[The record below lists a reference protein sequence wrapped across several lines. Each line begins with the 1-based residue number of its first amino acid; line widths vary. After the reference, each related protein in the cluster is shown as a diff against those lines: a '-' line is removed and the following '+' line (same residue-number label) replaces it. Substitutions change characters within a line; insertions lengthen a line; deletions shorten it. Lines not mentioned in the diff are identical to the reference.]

1 LTIILYKIQKTYSMK
16 RFILVFVILI
26 AGFGL
31 KAVPDEG
38 MWLLPL
44 IEKLNIGKMT
54 ELGLKLSAEDIYSL
68 NKASIKDAIVIF
80 GGGCTGEIVS
90 SQGLI
95 LTNHHCGY
103 GQIQAHSTVEHD
115 YLKNGY
121 WAMTKEEELPNPGL
135 AVTFLISIEDVT
147 GQVLAS
153 VKTGMSEQER
163 SSAINEARST
173 IEKKVAEGTN
183 YRVQIADFY
192 GGNNYYLLVY
202 ERYTDVRF
210 VGAPPSSIG
219 KFGSD
224 TDNWEWPRHT
234 GDFSVFRVYS
244 GPDGKPA
251 PYSKDNVPLKPKYW
265 LPVSIKDLN
274 KGDFAMILGY
284 PGRTQRYATSY
295 EVDAIQK
302 ITNPN
307 RIKIRGIK
315 QEIWMSDMVTS
326 EKINIQYSSKYF
338 GSSNYWKYSI
348 GQNTQLKNLNV
359 VAKKQQIENQFN
371 TWVAA
376 DAERKAKYGE
386 ALNMI
391 RSSVDG
397 RAEYANAQQYISECF
412 NQGCEI
418 LNLNMVASMLT
429 DALKSGDKNQLT
441 NITSNLKNRINSFY
455 KDYNPPTDQKTMK
468 AMLKLYRNDIPVKF
482 HPDFYVN
489 IIDKKFKGNIDKY
502 VDDLFARSI
511 FASETKLN
519 AFLEKPVLKTLEND
533 PVCLAA
539 NSISKVSSEVAKNL
553 SLFDGNLTTGR
564 RLWIAA
570 LREMIPDKTLYPD
583 ANSTM
588 RLTYGTVQDYD
599 PKDAVTYKYY
609 TTLQGV
615 VDKYKPGDYEFDLP
629 QRLIDLNNKKE
640 FGKYASPKGY
650 MPVCFLTTNDITGG
664 NSGSPVMN
672 GDGQLIGLA
681 FDGNWEAMSMDLAFE
696 PELQRTIVVDIRY
709 VLWIMDIYAGAG
721 HLVKEMTI
729 VE

>member
-1 LTIILYKIQKTYSMK
+1 MN
-16 RFILVFVILI
+16 RFLSVFIILI

-31 KAVPDEG
+31 KVSADEG
-38 MWLLPL
+38 MWVLPL

-54 ELGLKLSAEDIYSL
+54 ELGFKLSAEDIYSL
-68 NKASIKDAIVIF
+68 NKASIKDAVVHF

-115 YLKNGY
+115 YLKDGF
-121 WAMTKEEELPNPGL
+121 WAMTKEEELPSPGL
-135 AVTFLISIEDVT
+135 SVTFLIRIEDVT
-147 GQVLAS
+147 DQILTAVRA
-153 VKTGMSEQER
+153 GMSEQER
-163 SSAINEARST
+163 SSAINDARSA
-173 IEKKVAEGTN
+173 IEAKAVEGTN
-183 YRVQIADFY
+183 YRAAVSSFY
-192 GGNNYYLLVY
+192 GGNYFYLLVS
-202 ERYTDVRF
+202 ERYTDVRL

-251 PYSKDNVPLKPKYW
+251 PYSAENIPLKPKYW

-274 KGDFAMILGY
+274 EGDFAMIAGY

-295 EVDAIQK
+295 EVNELLN

-315 QEIWMSDMVTS
+315 QDIWMSDMVAS
-326 EKINIQYSSKYF
+326 QKINIQYASKYF

-348 GQNTQLKNLNV
+348 GQNSQLKKLNV
-359 VAKKQQIENQFN
+359 IDKKQQIENQFN
-371 TWVAA
+371 TWIEA
-376 DAERKAKYGE
+376 DAGRKAKYGE

-391 RSSVDG
+391 RSSVEG

-418 LNLNMVASMLT
+418 LSLNMVASTMIN
-429 DALKSGDKNQLT
+429 ALNAGDSKQVSDL
-441 NITSNLKNRINSFY
+441 ILSLKNRINSFY
-455 KDYNPPTDQKTMK
+455 KDYNPPTDQKAMK
-468 AMLKLYRNDIPVKF
+468 AMLKLFRNDVPAKF

-489 IIDKKFKGNIDKY
+489 IVDKKFKGDIDRY
-502 VDDLFARSI
+502 VDDLFARSV
-511 FASETKLN
+511 FSTEAKLN
-519 AFLEKPVLKTLEND
+519 TFLNRPVLKTLEND
-533 PVCLAA
+533 PVYLTA

-553 SLFDGNLTTGR
+553 SQFDGNLATGR
-564 RLWIAA
+564 RLWVAA
-570 LREMIPDKTLYPD
+570 LREMTPEKTLYPD

-588 RLTYGTVQDYD
+588 RLTYGTIQDYD
-599 PKDAVTYKYY
+599 PRDAVIYKYY

-615 VDKYKPGDYEFDLP
+615 IDKYKPGDYEFDLP
-629 QRLIDLNNKKE
+629 QRLIELNNKKE
-640 FGKYASPKGY
+640 FGRYASPQGY

-672 GDGQLIGLA
+672 ASGELIGLA

-696 PELQRTIVVDIRY
+696 PELQRTIAVDIRY
-709 VLWIMDIYAGAG
+709 VLWIMDVYAGAG
-721 HLVKEMTI
+721 HLVNEMT
-729 VE
+729 VVR